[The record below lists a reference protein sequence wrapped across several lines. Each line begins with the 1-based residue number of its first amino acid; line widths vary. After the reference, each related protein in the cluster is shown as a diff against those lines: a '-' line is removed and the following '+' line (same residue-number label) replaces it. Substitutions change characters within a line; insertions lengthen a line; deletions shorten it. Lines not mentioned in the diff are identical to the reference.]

1 MEAKK
6 NSLGQKIK
14 RFRLINDIR
23 QEDMAD
29 KLGISRATLINYEKG
44 HTTINFE
51 VLGNL
56 KTSYPNFNEVDAPGE
71 KPKIIENNIIDF
83 KLLFKV
89 LNGSRNKIILFTLAC
104 FLSGLLVSFAFTK
117 YYTAQISLYPAK
129 NDQTRGLSQFQ
140 SLAANFGLNTNQD
153 SEHFNISD
161 VVKSRLI
168 ANKVLNHKWVDVNDR
183 NINLVEFWGYYKQ
196 PWFDLNS
203 NYTIDTLVV
212 LESALNKFKK
222 HISVIEDRVT
232 GLIKIDSRFEDPFLS
247 AEIANLIGD
256 EVQNYIQK
264 ENSAQSTKEKLF
276 ILERLKIV
284 KNELELIEGDLKIF
298 KERNR
303 GYENSPELFMVFS
316 RLFRE
321 SESKKEVYMTLQKQL
336 ELARIEEVKQK
347 PILHILDHAVP
358 PTRKSSPN
366 RFFFMLSFGVI
377 GLISSSLRIL
387 FIY

>member
-1 MEAKK
+1 M
-6 NSLGQKIK
+6 
-14 RFRLINDIR
+14 
-23 QEDMAD
+23 
-29 KLGISRATLINYEKG
+29 
-44 HTTINFE
+44 
-51 VLGNL
+51 
-56 KTSYPNFNEVDAPGE
+56 
-71 KPKIIENNIIDF
+71 
-83 KLLFKV
+83 
-89 LNGSRNKIILFTLAC
+89 
-104 FLSGLLVSFAFTK
+104 
-117 YYTAQISLYPAK
+117 
-129 NDQTRGLSQFQ
+129 
-140 SLAANFGLNTNQD
+140 
-153 SEHFNISD
+153 
-161 VVKSRLI
+161 
-168 ANKVLNHKWVDVNDR
+168 
-183 NINLVEFWGYYKQ
+183 
-196 PWFDLNS
+196 
-203 NYTIDTLVV
+203 

-222 HISVIEDRVT
+222 HISVVEDKVT